1 MQKLQNVFVLPFV
14 GGTNFNA
21 ANKIMDDTRELA
33 VEIKNEI
40 NIENNIKINDE
51 LLINASHE
59 LKTPLNIIYSA
70 AQLIELYLQT
80 NEEDKIAYNINSIKQ
95 NSFRIMKLFNNIL
108 DLHKIETGLLNLNY
122 SYINIVDVVE
132 NVVQSVSKSIKD
144 KQIEVI
150 FDTDTEE
157 RYMMVDI
164 ERIERVLLNIL
175 SNSVKFTNSGGK
187 VSVNVFTKDDSVKIA
202 VTDTGIGIEKEHL
215 NKIFNRF
222 AQVDKSLSRSA
233 EGIGIGL
240 KITKAFVEAHGGN
253 IKVFSKPKKGSTFI
267 INIPCKHNDTI
278 YTLYPDKI
286 FNYDSLNEMIK
297 IEFSDIN

>member
-1 MQKLQNVFVLPFV
+1 MHKLKNTHVLPFIGV
-14 GGTNFNA
+14 TNYNLS
-21 ANKIMDDTRELA
+21 NKTMDDTRELA

-108 DLHKIETGLLNLNY
+108 DLHKIEAGLLNLNY
-122 SYINIVDVVE
+122 SYINIVEVAE

-144 KQIEVI
+144 KQIEFI

-157 RYMMVDI
+157 RYMMADI
-164 ERIERVLLNIL
+164 EKIERVLLKIL
-175 SNSVKFTNSGGK
+175 SNSVKFSNKGGQ
-187 VSVNVFTKDDSVKIA
+187 VFVNVVVKDNLVKIA
-202 VTDTGIGIEKEHL
+202 VTDSGIGIEKEHL
-215 NKIFNRF
+215 NNIFNRF
-222 AQVDKSLSRSA
+222 SQVDKSLSRSA
-233 EGIGIGL
+233 EGSGIGL
-240 KITKAFVEAHGGN
+240 KIAKAFVEAHGGN

-267 INIPCKHNDTI
+267 IELPCKPNDTI
-278 YTLYPDKI
+278 YTLYSNKI
-286 FNYDSLNEMIK
+286 LNYDSLNEMIK